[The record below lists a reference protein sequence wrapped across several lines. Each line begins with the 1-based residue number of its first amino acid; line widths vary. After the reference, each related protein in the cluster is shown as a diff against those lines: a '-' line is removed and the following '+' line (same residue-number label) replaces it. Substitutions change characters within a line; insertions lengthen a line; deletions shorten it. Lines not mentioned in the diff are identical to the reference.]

1 VARNP
6 VHEFALLFFAI
17 ANPAIYSD
25 LYKANFQQILKGV
38 RTSSPNGTEQ
48 RHEYHAF
55 SLFKNYSDQVWVRLL
70 TGPPVIG
77 TVPLSSKDRMSGY
90 ESDATEQSEGSRK
103 ATEEGARDEAPTKV
117 AGEALARAATV
128 LRAEALTS
136 RSKERCS
143 DEVPFDSG
151 SGNFNLHG

>member
-1 VARNP
+1 
-6 VHEFALLFFAI
+6 
-17 ANPAIYSD
+17 
-25 LYKANFQQILKGV
+25 
-38 RTSSPNGTEQ
+38 
-48 RHEYHAF
+48 
-55 SLFKNYSDQVWVRLL
+55 
-70 TGPPVIG
+70 
-77 TVPLSSKDRMSGY
+77 MSGY

-136 RSKERCS
+136 WSKEGRS